1 MAYKDLVANAEPFLE
16 WIVDWQ
22 ASLPVFDLATQVSDP
37 NAAAILSVD
46 VINGFCCEG
55 PLSSPRVA
63 SIVPPIARLFE
74 RAHNRGIRY
83 FVLMQDTHQDQAV
96 EFTTFPSHCVSGSA
110 ESETVPELMELPF
123 AGDYTIFPKNS
134 ISSDINTELPAWLDS
149 HAEITDFVVVGD
161 CTDLCTYQL
170 AMYLRL
176 RANALQRA
184 SDRVILP
191 IDCVNTYDLPIKV
204 ASQLGVF
211 PHHGDLLHLVYLY
224 SMALNGVHAV
234 SSVV

>member
-1 MAYKDLVANAEPFLE
+1 MTYKDLVASATPFLE

-22 ASLPVFDLATQVSDP
+22 AGLPMFDLAAEVNDP
-37 NAAAILSVD
+37 NAAAVLSVD
-46 VINGFCCEG
+46 LIKGFCYEG

-63 SIVPPIARLFE
+63 SIVPPIAWLFE
-74 RAHNRGIRY
+74 RAHEIGIRN
-83 FVLMQDTHQDQAV
+83 FILLQDAHHDGAV
-96 EFTTFPSHCVSGSA
+96 EFTSYAPHCVSGSQ
-110 ESETVPELMELPF
+110 ESETVPELMKLPF
-123 AGDYTIFPKNS
+123 AADYAVFRKNS
-134 ISSDINTELPAWLDS
+134 ISSDINTQLPTWLEA
-149 HAEITDFVVVGD
+149 HPEVTDFVVVGD

-191 IDCVNTYDLPIKV
+191 VDCVNTYDLPIDA
-204 ASQLGVF
+204 ASQLGAF

-224 SMALNGVHAV
+224 SMALNGVHTV
-234 SSVV
+234 SGIV